1 MILRILNKNNF
12 TQKFLQPISRI
23 NDLCSLIIEGNAIY
37 NLNRTADNNFSLYSL
52 CTEVETI
59 DYTEKTT
66 LSFADI
72 KKFIKV
78 FDCIQENTIDL
89 IIHSNYVEY
98 KSNGTRFKF
107 HLINDNIVRSPNYSI
122 EKINSLKFDTEFL
135 MNASMFNTLIKSS
148 TFITSSNKI
157 YLSTQ
162 DGAVIAEL
170 NDKSKDNID
179 TFSTKISDVYKGD
192 SIENP
197 LGFDFDMFRN
207 ISALKSP
214 EVLIRLNTNVGFIA
228 FDVDEDNY
236 KLKYTATAYSI

>member
-1 MILRILNKNNF
+1 MQNI
-12 TQKFLQPISRI
+12 
-23 NDLCSLIIEGNAIY
+23 
-37 NLNRTADNNFSLYSL
+37 
-52 CTEVETI
+52 
-59 DYTEKTT
+59 
-66 LSFADI
+66 
-72 KKFIKV
+72 
-78 FDCIQENTIDL
+78 
-89 IIHSNYVEY
+89 
-98 KSNGTRFKF
+98 
-107 HLINDNIVRSPNYSI
+107 LINDNIVRSPNYSI

-148 TFITSSNKI
+148 TFITSSNKK

-162 DGAVIAEL
+162 DGTVIAEL